1 MSHGPTHP
9 KELWLTDSGWRSLPP
24 RATSMYRSW
33 NRFREK
39 DASMF
44 EDDRSYYQRRAEVE
58 IERAQLAT
66 VPSVVQAHYKLAEA
80 YFSKLAS
87 DEPVKVKAS

>member
-1 MSHGPTHP
+1 VADRQ
-9 KELWLTDSGWRSLPP
+9 WLAITPAACDVHVSVL
-24 RATSMYRSW
+24 

>member
-1 MSHGPTHP
+1 
-9 KELWLTDSGWRSLPP
+9 
-24 RATSMYRSW
+24 
-33 NRFREK
+33 
-39 DASMF
+39 MF

-80 YFSKLAS
+80 YFGKLAS
-87 DEPVKVKAS
+87 DEPVKVEAS